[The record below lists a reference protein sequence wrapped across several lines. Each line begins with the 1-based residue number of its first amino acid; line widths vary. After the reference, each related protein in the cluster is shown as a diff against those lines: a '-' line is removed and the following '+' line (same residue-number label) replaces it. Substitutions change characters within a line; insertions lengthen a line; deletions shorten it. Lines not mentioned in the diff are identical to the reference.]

1 MGNSEASVHPCE
13 SDGSVKVSLCGDCF
27 AHPPDDYLVK
37 GLIQTRSI
45 GARLFDSIVQVPR
58 HPRAASLSGKVRGR
72 MKEKEKKE
80 ENPPPAEDSDLSV
93 GVL

>member
-37 GLIQTRSI
+37 GLIHPEHWSTVVRFHRA
-45 GARLFDSIVQVPR
+45 GAATS
-58 HPRAASLSGKVRGR
+58 SGSKPQRESEGEDEGEG
-72 MKEKEKKE
+72 KEGGK
-80 ENPPPAEDSDLSV
+80 SSS
-93 GVL
+93 G